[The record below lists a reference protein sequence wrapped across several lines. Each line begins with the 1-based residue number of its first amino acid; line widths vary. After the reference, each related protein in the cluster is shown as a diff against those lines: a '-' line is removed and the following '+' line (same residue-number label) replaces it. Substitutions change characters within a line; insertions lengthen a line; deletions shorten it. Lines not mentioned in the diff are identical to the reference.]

1 MIEGQDKTTI
11 TRQPSQPQSTHNHY
25 HPAHRTRDKDNE
37 LDDSGCVLTKGTG
50 HPMSCLAI
58 TFTTQQ
64 INSKR
69 RIFAWL
75 YCLAALGVNL
85 LSQPPNTTKR
95 ITDIMHVL
103 ARLSFSSIKLSKITM
118 GLIEEKERDRA
129 LTYSTCLPRNLC
141 HGLIFGRLCTF
152 SPKIRS

>member
-1 MIEGQDKTTI
+1 MGLEVVERRLMDLVPAPAVRLMKSRVKSRPGVDSVQL
-11 TRQPSQPQSTHNHY
+11 STHNHY
-25 HPAHRTRDKDNE
+25 HPAHYLCLLFCE

-85 LSQPPNTTKR
+85 LSQPPNTTKDFLYLLP
-95 ITDIMHVL
+95 TS
-103 ARLSFSSIKLSKITM
+103 LSSF
-118 GLIEEKERDRA
+118 GWVGRRER
-129 LTYSTCLPRNLC
+129 
-141 HGLIFGRLCTF
+141 GRY
-152 SPKIRS
+152 R